1 MKRLLNETQASTYLS
16 DRGITVHP
24 KTLERWAIEKK
35 IRRHKI
41 GRYVRFSQDD
51 IDTFLK
57 SSAETPPAELKEAD
71 IRSRGRELIRKFGAK
86 PGDFRSR
93 KPPK

>member
-1 MKRLLNETQASTYLS
+1 MKRLLNATQASTYLS

-57 SSAETPPAELKEAD
+57 ASAETPQPELKEAD